1 MSLSY
6 LYNLEVGGSCVT
18 YKVLVVDD
26 EKRIRKIIG
35 DYLRNDGYVVIEAE
49 NGIEAI
55 DKFYTIKDIHLI
67 VLDVMMPSKSGWEVC
82 KEIREHSNIPI
93 IFLTALDDSNDET
106 RGLDIGADDYI
117 VKPFRYEIFMA
128 RVRSAIRRIP
138 KDMTTRYCINEVEI
152 DTISRVVK
160 VSEER
165 VEMSPKE
172 YDLLIFL
179 IKNRNIA
186 LERDKILDS
195 VWGYDFYGDRRT
207 IDTHIKNI
215 RAKIGSVGY
224 YIKTI
229 RGYGYK
235 FEVEI

>member
-1 MSLSY
+1 MG
-6 LYNLEVGGSCVT
+6 VGAVT
-18 YKVLVVDD
+18 YKVLVADD

-35 DYLRNDGYVVIEAE
+35 DYLRNDDYVVIEAE
-49 NGIEAI
+49 NGIEALE
-55 DKFYTIKDIHLI
+55 KFYTNKDIHLI
-67 VLDVMMPSKSGWEVC
+67 VLDVMMPSRSGWEVC
-82 KEIREHSNIPI
+82 KEIREQSNVPI
-93 IFLTALDDSNDET
+93 IFLTALDDSRDET
-106 RGLDIGADDYI
+106 HGLDIGADDYI

-138 KDMTTRYCINEVEI
+138 QNITRHYCMNEVEI

-160 VSEER
+160 VNEER

-172 YDLLIFL
+172 YELLLYL
-179 IKNRNIA
+179 IKNQNVA

-215 RAKIGSVGY
+215 RAKLGTVGNN
-224 YIKTI
+224 IKTI
-229 RGYGYK
+229 RGFGYK
-235 FEVEI
+235 FEVEL